1 MPVSTITDV
10 DDPRVR
16 DYRLLGDPRELRA
29 RGLFVAE
36 GRLVVERML
45 LDPRYVVDSLLL
57 NPASLEALAEPLR
70 TRPDVPIFES
80 PTGNFE
86 AITGFNIHRGC
97 LALVHR
103 LPLLSVADAV
113 GDARVVA
120 VLEGVTDADN
130 VGGVFRNAA
139 AFGAGAVLLSPTC
152 CDPLYRKAVRT
163 SVGHVLRVPFA
174 RMDPWPAS
182 LAKLKASGF
191 TIAALSPK
199 QPAVT
204 LDDFARLASG
214 TRVALLI
221 GTEGQGLSRSAEQHA
236 DVRVRIPIAAQVDSL
251 NLAVATGIAL
261 HAIAGPSCER
271 IAGGDL

>member
-1 MPVSTITDV
+1 MSPSIITDV

-16 DYRLLGDPRELRA
+16 DYRLLGDPRELRS

-45 LDPRYVVDSLLL
+45 LDPRYTVESLLL
-57 NPASLEALAEPLR
+57 NPASLEALGSALR
-70 TRPDVPIFES
+70 TRPDVPVFQS

-97 LALVHR
+97 LALVNR
-103 LPLLSVADAV
+103 LPLLSVRDAV
-113 GDARVVA
+113 GASRVIV

-182 LAKLKASGF
+182 MTELKASGF
-191 TIAALSPK
+191 TIVALSPR
-199 QPAVT
+199 QPSVT
-204 LDDFARLASG
+204 LDEYARSVSD
-214 TRVALLI
+214 TRVALLV
-221 GTEGQGLSRSAEQHA
+221 GTEGVGLSRGAEEQA
-236 DVRVRIPIAAQVDSL
+236 DLRVRIPISAHVDSL
-251 NLAVATGIAL
+251 NLNVAAAVALSRLSVFA
-261 HAIAGPSCER
+261 E
-271 IAGGDL
+271 